1 MEQINEWLV
10 IILAVIGG
18 ASSIVAGLEKI
29 AEVTPSTKDDYYVGK
44 AKRALG
50 WLSEILSKIA
60 LNPKK

>member
-1 MEQINEWLV
+1 MENIAEWLNYLA
-10 IILAVIGG
+10 ILVAG
-18 ASSIVAGLEKI
+18 ASSIVFGLEKI
-29 AEVTPSTKDDYYVGK
+29 AGITPSTKDDYYVGK